1 MIKHKPFVLVFVGTD
16 YSRASAGSGSGSGSG
31 MRDSRGEE
39 CYNANN
45 VYKTHEETNKLA
57 SSGVTA
63 RVLSEP
69 WSDRMFCHEL
79 VRGSSV
85 APNEE
90 TFRSQCEELFGPI
103 CRHQC
108 ADVAELFDRL
118 DMSVFPPSA
127 SMGGVG
133 YKLNAEDCVDCLERG
148 DCHQKPR
155 ADWQMLASR
164 THLRGQMLNKNAMA
178 IMNVLQTPREGGN

>member
-1 MIKHKPFVLVFVGTD
+1 MIKHKLFVLVFVGTD

-79 VRGSSV
+79 VRGSST

-90 TFRSQCEELFGPI
+90 AFRSQCEGLFGPI

-108 ADVAELFDRL
+108 ADVNELFDRL
-118 DMSVFPPSA
+118 DMSA

-133 YKLNAEDCVDCLERG
+133 YR
-148 DCHQKPR
+148 
-155 ADWQMLASR
+155 
-164 THLRGQMLNKNAMA
+164 
-178 IMNVLQTPREGGN
+178 